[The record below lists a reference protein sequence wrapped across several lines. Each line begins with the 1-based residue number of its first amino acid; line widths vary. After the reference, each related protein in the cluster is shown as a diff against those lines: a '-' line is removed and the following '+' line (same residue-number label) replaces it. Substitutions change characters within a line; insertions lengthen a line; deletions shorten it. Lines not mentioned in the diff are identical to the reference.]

1 MLRRELCVRAR
12 TGSTPARESSPCR
25 HASVSRGLPRPTAAA
40 APRPAAAPLV
50 AARFRVAYRRTIV
63 YGGFGL
69 RVSLRRPLKGFA
81 CLPGVNGF
89 PAKSAHLRPRTAGRA
104 GLTPHFFLG
113 LILFPKN
120 RGLISKI
127 LVHYLHFTGVLLHHM
142 GVLFL
147 IYGCF
152 VPEMTVLPQLPVR
165 IGSILIMPGLS
176 VGILPGSVHER
187 FPAPV
192 LCKLTLR
199 TRPPSRLRVLRLF

>member
-1 MLRRELCVRAR
+1 M
-12 TGSTPARESSPCR
+12 
-25 HASVSRGLPRPTAAA
+25 
-40 APRPAAAPLV
+40 
-50 AARFRVAYRRTIV
+50 

-81 CLPGVNGF
+81 CLPGVKGF
-89 PAKSAHLRPRTAGRA
+89 PAKSLRLRPRTAGRA
-104 GLTPHFFLG
+104 GLTPHFLLG
-113 LILFPKN
+113 LSRIWVCVSKMWILFPKN

-127 LVHYLHFTGVLLHHM
+127 LVHCLHFTGVLLHHM

-165 IGSILIMPGLS
+165 IGSIPMMPGLS
-176 VGILPGSVHER
+176 VGVLPGSVHER

-199 TRPPSRLRVLRLF
+199 TRPPPRLRVLRLF